1 MVGKKQARTS
11 SVGTK
16 IISVS
21 VRSVLFGICCILDGR
36 RNAIRHFYVDI
47 RDPVYCR
54 RYIYGF
60 RARHITKRRRLRNN
74 GQAHNN
80 KNPTLD
86 GKYSVLVGQIGVKA
100 RFPRRIGR
108 YLVHNG
114 RNGVDEIRLQPNASN
129 DVFRS
134 RRGQSIQD
142 HKRKNERIKKRAI
155 GRAFSFIKT
164 YCLIVMPQIFSTESS
179 IRFTNLSASS
189 TVSVRSFARSETLNE
204 TLFLPSP
211 SFSPR

>member
-16 IISVS
+16 IISFAF
-21 VRSVLFGICCILDGR
+21 RGVLSRICCFLDGG

-80 KNPTLD
+80 KNSTLD

-100 RFPRRIGR
+100 GFSRRIGR

-134 RRGQSIQD
+134 RRGQSIQN
-142 HKRKNERIKKRAI
+142 HKRKNERIKKRPA
-155 GRAFSFIKT
+155 GRFFHYYP

-179 IRFTNLSASS
+179 ILFTNLSASS
-189 TVSVRSFARSETLNE
+189 TVSVRSLARSATLNE

-211 SFSPR
+211 SLSPR